1 MKFRDLQNN
10 SIDFEFFFNGENF
23 VYVLLFVLYQRRYH
37 AVKDFEK
44 NFLELFWTQKNFPR
58 LLMTLEYF

>member
-1 MKFRDLQNN
+1 MKFRDLQNK
-10 SIDFEFFFNGENF
+10 SIDFVFFFNGENF

-44 NFLELFWTQKNFPR
+44 NFLELIWTQKNFSR
-58 LLMTLEYF
+58 LMMTLEYF

>member
-1 MKFRDLQNN
+1 MKFRDLQNK
-10 SIDFEFFFNGENF
+10 SIDFNFVIIGENF

-44 NFLELFWTQKNFPR
+44 NFQELFWTQKNFPR
-58 LLMTLEYF
+58 LLMSVEFF

>member
-1 MKFRDLQNN
+1 MKFRDLQNK
-10 SIDFEFFFNGENF
+10 SIDFDFVFIGENF

-44 NFLELFWTQKNFPR
+44 NFLELFLIQKIF
-58 LLMTLEYF
+58 LDF